1 MASDDTYDTVC
12 IDSNDLKLLLEI
24 PVTCLASPSKIF
36 KSSSYM
42 KEREFFSVKMF
53 NIHKIWTGL

>member
-53 NIHKIWTGL
+53 NIHKI